1 MLNFFDK
8 TSQQIINSTFQFWNN
23 IPKNESE
30 IKKSLEKLK
39 SVFEDEFETTKD
51 MWATYAKAVKGDAT
65 TNEIISANKKLQDM
79 LVSARFLTVLAIPGA
94 ILMLPEIVKTAQN
107 YGIDLV
113 PASVSKHYKI

>member
-8 TSQQIINSTFQFWNN
+8 TTQQIINSTFQFWNN

-39 SVFEDEFETTKD
+39 SVFEDEFESTKD
-51 MWATYAKAVKGDAT
+51 MWATYAKAAKGDAT

-94 ILMLPEIVKTAQN
+94 VLMLPEIVKTAQN